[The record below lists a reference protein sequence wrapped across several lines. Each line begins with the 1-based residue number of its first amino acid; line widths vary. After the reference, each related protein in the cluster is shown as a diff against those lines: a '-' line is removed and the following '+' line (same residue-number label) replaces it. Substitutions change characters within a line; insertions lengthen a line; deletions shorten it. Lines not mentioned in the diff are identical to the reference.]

1 MTPLCPFS
9 FSDQS
14 ALRDRDRSPA
24 ADVCL
29 KKKMLRQLVRQRF
42 SQMGGQREHS
52 AKRAHP
58 HADTR
63 NRSVRI
69 AVDDDDRAQLLP
81 VCEMGLVFEE
91 EPRIYALKKRGCLGG
106 VEASD
111 GVDGEPDLVA
121 SDDGAAQRGADQLR
135 ISAQIVQKR
144 VTLPLCVRH
153 FESPIV

>member
-1 MTPLCPFS
+1 M
-9 FSDQS
+9 
-14 ALRDRDRSPA
+14 RG
-24 ADVCL
+24 
-29 KKKMLRQLVRQRF
+29 K
-42 SQMGGQREHS
+42 REHS

-91 EPRIYALKKRGCLGG
+91 KPRTDALKERGRLRG

-111 GVDGEPDLVA
+111 GGDGEPDLVA
-121 SDDGAAQRGADQLR
+121 SDDGTAQRR
-135 ISAQIVQKR
+135 R
-144 VTLPLCVRH
+144 
-153 FESPIV
+153 